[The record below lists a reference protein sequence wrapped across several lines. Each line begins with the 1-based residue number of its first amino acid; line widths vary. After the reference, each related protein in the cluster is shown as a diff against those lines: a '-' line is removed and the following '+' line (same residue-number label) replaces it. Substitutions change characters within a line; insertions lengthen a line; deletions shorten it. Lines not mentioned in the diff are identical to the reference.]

1 MKVRE
6 LENKMVGI
14 KDIAKEAHVS
24 ISTVSYALNGS
35 TKVTEETRARIVKIA
50 DDLNYIPN
58 RAGRNLRK
66 KETNIIGVYLATYG
80 GTFYGDLLEGI
91 MGTAKENNYDM
102 IVCSGGRSHLFLPE
116 RMIDGAIILDAGFS
130 DNELID
136 YADRGHK
143 IVVMDRKIEHE
154 NIRRILVD
162 NRLGAETAIEA
173 LLEKPVSLVYLIT
186 GPPDSFDSRERL
198 EAAIEKL
205 TENDQSY
212 EVIEGDFSEAS
223 GQKIGKM
230 IHEKWTETVA
240 VFSFNDEMAIGMY
253 NYFKNTEL
261 KIGKDIRVI
270 GFDNLL
276 VSNYMEPRLASI
288 AYSKHKWG
296 SIAAQS
302 LIDLIKE
309 EPVENK
315 VLKTT
320 LVKSQ
325 SY

>member
-1 MKVRE
+1 
-6 LENKMVGI
+6 MVGI
-14 KDIAKEAHVS
+14 KDIAKAANVS

-35 TKVTEETRARIVKIA
+35 SKVTEKTRAKIVKIA
-50 DDLNYIPN
+50 EELNYIPN

-66 KETNIIGVYLATYG
+66 KETQIIGVYLATYG

-91 MGTAKENNYDM
+91 MSTAKENNYDM
-102 IVCSGGRSHLFLPE
+102 IVCSGDRSRLFLPE
-116 RMIDGAIILDAGFS
+116 RMIDGAIILDTGFP
-130 DNELID
+130 DDELID

-143 IVVMDRKIEHE
+143 IVVMDRKIDHE
-154 NIRRILVD
+154 NIRRVLVD
-162 NRLGAETAIEA
+162 NRHGAKMAIEA
-173 LLEKPVSLVYLIT
+173 LVKKPDSLVYLIT
-186 GPPDSFDSRERL
+186 GPPDSFDSHERL
-198 EAAIEKL
+198 EAAVEKL
-205 TENDQSY
+205 AESNQPY
-212 EVIEGDFSEAS
+212 EIIEGDFSEVS
-223 GQKIGKM
+223 GQRIGEI
-230 IHEKWTETVA
+230 IHNKWTEKVS

-253 NYFKNTEL
+253 NYFKKTNL
-261 KIGKDIRVI
+261 KIGKDIRLI

-276 VSNYMEPRLASI
+276 VSKYMIPRLASI

-302 LIDLIKE
+302 LINLIKE
-309 EPVENK
+309 ESVENQ

>member
-1 MKVRE
+1 
-6 LENKMVGI
+6 MVGI
-14 KDIAKEAHVS
+14 KDIAKVANVS

-35 TKVTEETRARIVKIA
+35 SKVTEKTRAKIVKIA
-50 DDLNYIPN
+50 EELNYIPN

-66 KETNIIGVYLATYG
+66 KETQIIGVYLATYG

-91 MGTAKENNYDM
+91 MSTAKENNYDM
-102 IVCSGGRSHLFLPE
+102 IVCSGDRSRLFLPE
-116 RMIDGAIILDAGFS
+116 RMIDGAIILDTGFP
-130 DNELID
+130 DEELID

-154 NIRRILVD
+154 NIRRVLVD
-162 NRLGAETAIEA
+162 NRHGAKMAIEE
-173 LLEKPVSLVYLIT
+173 LVKNPDSLVYLIT
-186 GPPDSFDSRERL
+186 GPPDSFDNHERL

-205 TENDQSY
+205 SESNQPY
-212 EVIEGDFSEAS
+212 EIIEGDFSEVS
-223 GQKIGKM
+223 GQRIGKI
-230 IHEKWTETVA
+230 IHNKWTEKVS
-240 VFSFNDEMAIGMY
+240 VFSFNDEMAIGIY
-253 NYFKNTEL
+253 NYFKKTNL
-261 KIGKDIRVI
+261 KIGKDIRLI

-276 VSNYMEPRLASI
+276 VSKYMIPRLASI

-302 LIDLIKE
+302 LINLIKDE
-309 EPVENK
+309 SVENQ

>member
-1 MKVRE
+1 
-6 LENKMVGI
+6 MVGI
-14 KDIAKEAHVS
+14 KDIAKAANVS

-35 TKVTEETRARIVKIA
+35 SKVTEKTRAKIVKLA
-50 DDLNYIPN
+50 EELNYIPN

-66 KETNIIGVYLATYG
+66 KETQIIGVYLATYG

-91 MGTAKENNYDM
+91 MSTAKENNYDM
-102 IVCSGGRSHLFLPE
+102 IVCSGDRSRLFLPE
-116 RMIDGAIILDAGFS
+116 RMIDGAIILDTGFP
-130 DNELID
+130 DDELID
-136 YADRGHK
+136 YANRGHK

-154 NIRRILVD
+154 NIRRVLVD
-162 NRLGAETAIEA
+162 NRHGAKMAIEA
-173 LLEKPVSLVYLIT
+173 LLENPDSLVYLIT
-186 GPPDSFDSRERL
+186 GPPDSFDSHERL

-205 TENDQSY
+205 SESNQPY
-212 EVIEGDFSEAS
+212 EIIEGDFSEVS
-223 GQKIGKM
+223 GQRIGKI
-230 IHEKWTETVA
+230 IHNKWTERVS
-240 VFSFNDEMAIGMY
+240 VFSFNDEMAIGIY
-253 NYFKNTEL
+253 NYFKKTNL
-261 KIGKDIRVI
+261 KIGKDIRLI

-276 VSNYMEPRLASI
+276 VSNYMTPRLASI

-302 LIDLIKE
+302 LINLIKDE
-309 EPVENK
+309 SVENQ